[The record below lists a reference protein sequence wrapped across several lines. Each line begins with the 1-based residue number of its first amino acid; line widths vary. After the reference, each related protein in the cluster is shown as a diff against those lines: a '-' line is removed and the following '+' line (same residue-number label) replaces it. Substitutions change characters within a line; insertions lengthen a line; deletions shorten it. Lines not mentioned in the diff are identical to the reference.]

1 MRYRTVLLWLLVI
14 FVGIQF
20 GAGWYEKLAIVPLW
34 ADASADQVLAAMD
47 SSGMKRAGRA
57 FWPFVS
63 PVVALLAVLN
73 LVAAWRSN
81 AVYRRWWLAAGGAM
95 TVYALASYGYFVPQ
109 MLVFQSSGDDWTA
122 SEIETFVTW
131 WTGLN
136 YVRMAIGGI
145 GWLCALRA
153 LSLSGTGGAA
163 ITKQQL
169 ARHGGERGLWD
180 ATAG

>member
-1 MRYRTVLLWLLVI
+1 MYRTVWLWLLVI

-20 GAGWYEKLAIVPLW
+20 GAGVYEKLAIVPLW
-34 ADASADQVLAAMD
+34 ANASADQVLAAME

-63 PVVALLAVLN
+63 PMVALLAVIN
-73 LVAAWRSN
+73 LVLAWRSSTT
-81 AVYRRWWLAAGGAM
+81 YRRWWLAAGAAM

-109 MLVFQSSGDDWTA
+109 MLSFQWNGEGWTA

-131 WTGLN
+131 WTALN
-136 YVRMAIGGI
+136 YVRMTIGAI

-153 LSLSGTGGAA
+153 LSLSGTRRSTHAA
-163 ITKQQL
+163 TVQPVS
-169 ARHGGERGLWD
+169 
-180 ATAG
+180 

>member
-1 MRYRTVLLWLLVI
+1 MHMRRTIWLWLLVI

-20 GAGWYEKLAIVPLW
+20 GAGLYEKLAIVPLW
-34 ADASADQVLAAMD
+34 ADASADQVLAAME

-63 PVVALLAVLN
+63 PMVALLAVTN
-73 LVAAWRSN
+73 LVVAWRSE
-81 AVYRRWWLAAGGAM
+81 APYRRWWIAAGVAM

-109 MLVFQSSGDDWTA
+109 MLSFQSGGDDWTA
-122 SEIETFVTW
+122 SRVETFVLW

-136 YVRMAIGGI
+136 YVRMTVGGI

-153 LSLSGTGGAA
+153 LSLSGT
-163 ITKQQL
+163 THVPEVSPL
-169 ARHGGERGLWD
+169 VSRP
-180 ATAG
+180 

>member
-1 MRYRTVLLWLLVI
+1 MHRTVWLWLLVI

-34 ADASADQVLAAMD
+34 ADTSVDQVLAAME
-47 SSGMKRAGRA
+47 SSGMKRAGRT

-63 PVVALLAVLN
+63 PVVALLALIN
-73 LVAAWRSN
+73 LVVAWRSN
-81 AVYRRWWLAAGGAM
+81 TSYRRWWLAAATAM

-109 MLVFQSSGDDWTA
+109 MLSFQTGGQAWTA
-122 SEIETFVTW
+122 SDIETFVTW

-136 YVRMAIGGI
+136 YVRMTIGGI

-153 LSLSGTGGAA
+153 LSLSGIKRTTSAVMAQSGHES
-163 ITKQQL
+163 
-169 ARHGGERGLWD
+169 R
-180 ATAG
+180 

>member
-1 MRYRTVLLWLLVI
+1 MNRTVWLWLLVI

-20 GAGWYEKLAIVPLW
+20 GAGWYEKLAVVPLW
-34 ADASADQVLAAMD
+34 ADASADQVLAAIEG
-47 SSGMKRAGRA
+47 SGMKRAGRT

-63 PVVALLAVLN
+63 PVVAVLALTN
-73 LVAAWRSN
+73 LVVAWRSN
-81 AVYRRWWLAAGGAM
+81 TIYRRWWLAAAAAM

-109 MLVFQSSGDDWTA
+109 MLAFQSGGQRWTS

-136 YVRMAIGGI
+136 YARMTVGGI

-153 LSLSGTGGAA
+153 LSLSGTQRSTNIAA
-163 ITKQQL
+163 VQPG
-169 ARHGGERGLWD
+169 R
-180 ATAG
+180 

>member
-1 MRYRTVLLWLLVI
+1 MTYRAVLLWLLVI

-34 ADASADQVLAAMD
+34 ADASADQVLAAME
-47 SSGMKRAGRA
+47 STGMKGAGRA

-73 LVAAWRSN
+73 LVAAWRSD
-81 AVYRRWWLAAGGAM
+81 VTYRRWWLAAGGAM

-109 MLVFQSSGDDWTA
+109 MLIFQSSGDDWTA
-122 SEIETFVTW
+122 AEVKTFVTW

-136 YVRMAIGGI
+136 YVRMTIGGI

-153 LSLSGTGGAA
+153 LSLSGTGRAA
-163 ITKQQL
+163 ITQSTNGS
-169 ARHGGERGLWD
+169 RWPGVGTR
-180 ATAG
+180 T

>member
-1 MRYRTVLLWLLVI
+1 MKRTLWLWLLVI

-57 FWPFVS
+57 FWPFIS
-63 PVVALLAVLN
+63 PVVALLAVIN
-73 LVAAWRSN
+73 VVVAWRSN
-81 AVYRRWWLAAGGAM
+81 TTYRRWWLAAGVAM

-109 MLVFQSSGDDWTA
+109 MLAFQSGGERWTA
-122 SEIETFVTW
+122 PEVDAFVNW

-136 YVRMAIGGI
+136 YVRMAVGGI

-153 LSLSGTGGAA
+153 LSLSGSHGATHVA
-163 ITKQQL
+163 
-169 ARHGGERGLWD
+169 ANGR
-180 ATAG
+180 A

>member
-1 MRYRTVLLWLLVI
+1 MNRTVWLWLLVI

-20 GAGWYEKLAIVPLW
+20 GAGLYEKLAIVPLW
-34 ADASADQVLAAMD
+34 ADTSTDQVLAAME
-47 SSGMKRAGRA
+47 SSGMKRAGRT

-63 PVVALLAVLN
+63 PVVALLAVIN
-73 LVAAWRSN
+73 LVLAWRSN
-81 AVYRRWWLAAGGAM
+81 TSYRRWWLAAGTAM

-109 MLVFQSSGDDWTA
+109 MLSFQTGGQAWTA
-122 SEIETFVTW
+122 SDIETLVTW

-153 LSLSGTGGAA
+153 LSLSG
-163 ITKQQL
+163 
-169 ARHGGERGLWD
+169 RERTT
-180 ATAG
+180 TAMRAQSVS